1 MVSAIVTTLRA
12 QWLKIHF
19 VCTYAERASTRMR
32 QRIDVRSVYSDVPL
46 ALMLWLASHAT
57 LRMLWTRQLTN
68 ATALVEQYFSSQASV
83 ILLLLKRMPALEK
96 IWSTRLTVHAQIIVH
111 QDSIPRQLIFVDPVS
126 RAVLLAPTLMLAEAA
141 RMDLLSTLQAV
152 HVTVKAGNSS
162 LLIEHSVSTSVEK
175 HIFHLMSLKNA
186 IPALT
191 AVKVV
196 PQIQFALSVM

>member
-1 MVSAIVTTLRA
+1 
-12 QWLKIHF
+12 
-19 VCTYAERASTRMR
+19 
-32 QRIDVRSVYSDVPL
+32 
-46 ALMLWLASHAT
+46 
-57 LRMLWTRQLTN
+57 
-68 ATALVEQYFSSQASV
+68 
-83 ILLLLKRMPALEK
+83 
-96 IWSTRLTVHAQIIVH
+96 
-111 QDSIPRQLIFVDPVS
+111 
-126 RAVLLAPTLMLAEAA
+126 MLAEAA

-196 PQIQFALSVM
+196 PQIQFALSVIFPMSLIRLLSSAYVQELLFFFTLESASRFPILVKTKL